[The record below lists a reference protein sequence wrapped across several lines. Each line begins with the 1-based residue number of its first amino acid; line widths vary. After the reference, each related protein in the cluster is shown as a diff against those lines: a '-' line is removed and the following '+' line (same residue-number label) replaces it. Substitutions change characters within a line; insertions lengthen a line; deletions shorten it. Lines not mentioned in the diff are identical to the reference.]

1 MSQGDKAI
9 LDCKPGESEEWR
21 ERERERGEIQIVDPV
36 NAATSFAT
44 WRGPPRPSCLLATHK
59 NANHFT
65 TRETNYVSIQQA
77 RASLIKS
84 KCSLIGKKEGETGDA
99 TEGFLSYLGRFQ
111 MHWHHHASD
120 FLECQSQFSQP
131 KTLTGHKKVAS
142 LQND

>member
-1 MSQGDKAI
+1 MKI
-9 LDCKPGESEEWR
+9 
-21 ERERERGEIQIVDPV
+21 ERERERGEMQIVDPV

-65 TRETNYVSIQQA
+65 TRKTNYVSIQQA
-77 RASLIKS
+77 RVSLIKS